1 MEHIN
6 FSILNGVATIEL
18 NRSAVLNS
26 FNRQMALEL
35 QAVLNDCESDENVR
49 VIVLS
54 GAGRAFCG
62 IGPGCF
68 CRRSSVAA

>member
-1 MEHIN
+1 MYLKMEHIN

-35 QAVLNDCESDENVR
+35 QAVLND
-49 VIVLS
+49 
-54 GAGRAFCG
+54 
-62 IGPGCF
+62 
-68 CRRSSVAA
+68 